1 MVSLRSYKTM
11 IGVVWLAALI
21 RLDAQNASA
30 KPDESWTATTQSAS
44 ENTSPTRTTES
55 YSKVGN
61 RTIHKTTTQVL
72 GPGGDYQPYSETETE
87 IVQENANSSRSIV
100 RSYSAG
106 LGGARRLVQVTEEKK
121 QQLPSGDV
129 RVVRTMS
136 SPDEYENLKVVQRE
150 VADTKKSG
158 LNSEETQSTVYAA
171 DSTGALVPATKIRQ
185 EKKPGTNGA
194 IETTRTTT
202 VPDLS
207 GKWQVSER
215 VEATERTDGQNR
227 TRELITLRPDS
238 EGKMSEVSR
247 TTSKESEANG
257 QKSETT
263 QSYAADLPGVVR
275 DGSLHLVEQTKTL
288 QKQKPG
294 GTSTEQQIERRD
306 PVEGGLKVMMTTSSS
321 VVTGRSGTEG
331 TTTTSVRGLDGGF
344 SIVSSE
350 KKQSNQ
356 IPIEVQMSPADQKS
370 SSPQK

>member
-1 MVSLRSYKTM
+1 M

-158 LNSEETQSTVYAA
+158 LNSEETQSTVYAT
-171 DSTGALVPATKIRQ
+171 DSTGALVPTTKIRQ
-185 EKKPGTNGA
+185 DKKPGTNGA

>member
-55 YSKVGN
+55 YTKVGN

-158 LNSEETQSTVYAA
+158 LNSEETQSTVYAT
-171 DSTGALVPATKIRQ
+171 DSTGALVPTTKIRQ
-185 EKKPGTNGA
+185 DKKPGTNGA